1 MAAVNAITTNKYEYR
16 SSGTT
21 IQTKSSFSS
30 TVQSLRNP
38 SRTITCIFSLLLL
51 LAMVPPIGSAI
62 IAPVNAQ
69 QASQI
74 NNGSNTN
81 NIVLSPVTR
90 NSPSVND
97 PNLKVEQFATGLKSP
112 TTMAFLDE
120 HRILVLEKDMGT
132 VRMIIDGKLQPKPL
146 LHVAV
151 ANNGEEGML
160 GIATSVENTTTNYV
174 FLYYTQPG
182 QCNCL
187 YRYELQNNDQLVNPK
202 LLLALPAT
210 PGPVHNGGIIA
221 IGPTDGY
228 VYVVIGDLDGHKTK
242 AQNYQNGADPD
253 GTSGILRI
261 GKNGETPSVIV
272 GGSGPLIKYY
282 YAYGIRNSFG
292 LAFDPLTG
300 KLWDTENGPNYGDEI
315 NLVDAGFNSGWAK
328 VSGMV
333 SQDQQ
338 NILSA
343 REGGG
348 LVFFNN
354 NTKSHYHNPEFS
366 WNQTVAPTAIDF
378 LNSDKLGKQY
388 QNDMFVGDYN
398 GGDIYHFKLNQTRT
412 GLVLPSPLAA
422 DHIAHSYADD
432 KYITFGTGFGGITD
446 IKTGPDGYLYVVSY
460 FNGAIYRIVPA
471 AVPDNQHTTATIH

>member
-1 MAAVNAITTNKYEYR
+1 M
-16 SSGTT
+16 SSSKVVVT
-21 IQTKSSFSS
+21 
-30 TVQSLRNP
+30 
-38 SRTITCIFSLLLL
+38 
-51 LAMVPPIGSAI
+51 PPI
-62 IAPVNAQ
+62 
-69 QASQI
+69 
-74 NNGSNTN
+74 
-81 NIVLSPVTR
+81 
-90 NSPSVND
+90 
-97 PNLKVEQFATGLKSP
+97 
-112 TTMAFLDE
+112 
-120 HRILVLEKDMGT
+120 
-132 VRMIIDGKLQPKPL
+132 
-146 LHVAV
+146 
-151 ANNGEEGML
+151 
-160 GIATSVENTTTNYV
+160 
-174 FLYYTQPG
+174 
-182 QCNCL
+182 CNCL
-187 YRYELQNNDQLVNPK
+187 YRYELQGNQQLVNPK

-210 PGPVHNGGIIA
+210 PGPRYDGGVIA
-221 IGPTDGY
+221 IDPADGGRY

-261 GKNGETPSVIV
+261 GKNGETPPPVITDGIRRGENAAA
-272 GGSGPLIKYY
+272 GGPFSKYY

-338 NILSA
+338 QNILSA

-348 LVFFNN
+348 LVFFN

-378 LNSDKLGKQY
+378 LNSNKLGSQY
-388 QNDMFVGDYN
+388 RNDMFV
-398 GGDIYHFKLNQTRT
+398 GDIYHFKLNQTRT
-412 GLVLPSPLAA
+412 GLVLPKPLAT

-446 IKTGPDGYLYVVSY
+446 IKTGPDGYMYVVSY
-460 FNGAIYRIVPA
+460 FNGAIYRIVPT
-471 AVPDNQHTTATIH
+471 DIKE